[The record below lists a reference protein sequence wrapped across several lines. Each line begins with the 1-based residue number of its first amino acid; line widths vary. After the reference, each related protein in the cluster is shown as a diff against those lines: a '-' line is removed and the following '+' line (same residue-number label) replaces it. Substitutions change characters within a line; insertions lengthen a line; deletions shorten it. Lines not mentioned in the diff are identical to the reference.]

1 MFDIKKGIEVLK
13 QNIKIAP
20 TTPGVYRMLND
31 TGDVLYVGKAKN
43 IKKRITSYTHINKLT
58 LRLQRMVSEIH
69 KMEFISV
76 ENENRAL
83 VVENELIKK
92 FNPKY
97 NILLKDDKT
106 YPHLMLNLKDKF
118 PALKKFRGNKNDSCK
133 YFGPYASSSSV
144 DEVLDVVQRVFQL
157 RSCRDSVFNNRTR
170 PCLLYQIKRCSGP
183 CVEKISQHE
192 YAKLVKDVINF
203 LEGKNVSLQEELSKK
218 MEQAS
223 INEDFET
230 AIVLRDRI
238 RALTGI
244 QNHANLEYSSLKS
257 VDVIGVV
264 QKDGLYCVE
273 LFFIRG
279 GQNCGNTP
287 YFIKNQQDVTI
298 SEVLEAFLSSFYSA
312 HIIPKEIIISE
323 DIENKE
329 FLEDALNTKINT
341 YQKGNK
347 FRLIDS
353 VKKNAALALER
364 KLQETKSIKDNLKE
378 MMQYFELK
386 QMPKRIEVY
395 DNSHNQ
401 GSYAIGA
408 MIVATPDGF
417 DKKQYRTF
425 DIKNTPN
432 TNDDFAM
439 MQEVLKRRFE
449 RMSDENRPDIILL
462 DGGLG
467 QLHAVHNALK
477 DYDLS
482 GISIIAISKGVDRN
496 AGREFYHQKDKESF
510 SLPYRS
516 SVAFYLQNIRDEA
529 HRFAIGTHRKKR
541 EKSIVKSRID
551 DVEGV
556 GSKRKKDLLN
566 YFGSVEA
573 IRDASVEDISRIPG
587 INKKTA
593 ENIYNYFHK

>member
-1 MFDIKKGIEVLK
+1 
-13 QNIKIAP
+13 
-20 TTPGVYRMLND
+20 
-31 TGDVLYVGKAKN
+31 
-43 IKKRITSYTHINKLT
+43 
-58 LRLQRMVSEIH
+58 
-69 KMEFISV
+69 
-76 ENENRAL
+76 
-83 VVENELIKK
+83 
-92 FNPKY
+92 
-97 NILLKDDKT
+97 
-106 YPHLMLNLKDKF
+106 MLNLKDKF

-170 PCLLYQIKRCSGP
+170 PCLLYQIKRCSAP

-223 INEDFET
+223 LNEDFET

-264 QKDGLYCVE
+264 QKDGVYCVE